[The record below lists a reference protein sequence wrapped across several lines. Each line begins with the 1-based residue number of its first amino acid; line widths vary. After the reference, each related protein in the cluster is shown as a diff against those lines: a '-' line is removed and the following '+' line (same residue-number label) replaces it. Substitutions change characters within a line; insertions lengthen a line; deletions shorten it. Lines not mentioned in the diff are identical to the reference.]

1 MLHQAHAAEEVVV
14 LTGCGHVGGNGCCS
28 RMVRLGPHGCGDSGE
43 AVSGVG
49 GGLLGSNG
57 GLWLGLEASVVA
69 ERARLSVLQ

>member
-1 MLHQAHAAEEVVV
+1 
-14 LTGCGHVGGNGCCS
+14 
-28 RMVRLGPHGCGDSGE
+28 MVRLGPHGCGDSGE
-43 AVSGVG
+43 VVSGVG